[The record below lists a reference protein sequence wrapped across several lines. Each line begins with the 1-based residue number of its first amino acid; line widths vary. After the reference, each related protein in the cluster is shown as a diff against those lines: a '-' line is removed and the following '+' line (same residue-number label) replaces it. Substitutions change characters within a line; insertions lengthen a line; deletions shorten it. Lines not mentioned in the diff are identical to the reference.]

1 MGNALNV
8 VKNVMIKVV
17 KSEAF
22 KVGVT
27 CAAAGA
33 GTILGFAAGA
43 GIASTVESVKD
54 KIKNRKNKKGLTEE
68 DSEKTEEVFE
78 QKEA

>member
-1 MGNALNV
+1 MIEV
-8 VKNVMIKVV
+8 VKKVAITIV

-22 KVGVT
+22 KVGAT

-43 GIASTVESVKD
+43 GIANTVS
-54 KIKNRKNKKGLTEE
+54 KIKNKIVNRKAKKGLDEEYSENTVTEE
-68 DSEKTEEVFE
+68 ETEE
-78 QKEA
+78 